1 VQWMQLHLAL
11 NHVPVVG
18 GPFLLLLLAWGLFR
32 SSAEILRL
40 AHAWILLFAVISIGL
55 KFTGDFA
62 ADSDKERLAPLRVWV
77 ERHEQSA
84 DQATTGL
91 FLMGLSSA
99 VGLVAGRRRE
109 NPPTWST
116 GITLG
121 IGLLT
126 SVLVGRAAHFGGQ
139 IGHPELRR
147 ETVHRQADRHGM
159 PVATQISR

>member
-1 VQWMQLHLAL
+1 MQWTQIHLAL

-32 SSAEILRL
+32 QSAEILRL
-40 AHAWILLFAVISIGL
+40 AHAWILVFALISIGL

-62 ADSDKERLAPLRVWV
+62 ADSQKERLVPLRVWV

-99 VGLVAGRRRE
+99 VALVAGRRRA
-109 NPPTWST
+109 NPPAGSTW
-116 GITLG
+116 ITLG
-121 IGLLT
+121 IGVLT
-126 SVLVGRAAHFGGQ
+126 CVLVGRAAHFGGQ
-139 IGHPELRR
+139 ISHPELR
-147 ETVHRQADRHGM
+147 G
-159 PVATQISR
+159 PVGNVQIDLNRLPFASVVA